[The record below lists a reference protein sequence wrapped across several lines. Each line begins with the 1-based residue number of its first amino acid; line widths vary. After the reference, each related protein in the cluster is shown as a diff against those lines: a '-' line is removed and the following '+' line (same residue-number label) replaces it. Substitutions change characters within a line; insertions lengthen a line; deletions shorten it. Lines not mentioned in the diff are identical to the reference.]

1 MRGATKPGGVRRILG
16 NLSPVI
22 DPDERVGIV
31 SESGSGKSTLSRILA
46 DASQWCGLADLLT

>member
-1 MRGATKPGGVRRILG
+1 MRRILG